1 MSPHHLAI
9 PSSSPSLTEIAQKA
23 RLILDGLLA
32 HCDVASTKGTCLY
45 ASLMLAAMLTRGGYP
60 TRIRG
65 GNGDTDG
72 GLYTASSRHGHYW
85 CEATA
90 NNADF
95 VVDLTADQFGFKPV
109 VIKRAGCTDWPQY
122 IPGCQD
128 TVDLHV
134 NLNLGGHDTH

>member
-32 HCDVASTKGTCLY
+32 HCDVASTKGKCLY

-65 GNGDTDG
+65 GDGHTDG

-90 NNADF
+90 DNADF
-95 VVDLTADQFGFKPV
+95 VVDLTADQFGFESV
-109 VIKRAGCTDWPQY
+109 IIKRANAADWPRY
-122 IPGCQD
+122 VPGCQD
-128 TVDLHV
+128 TVDLHIS
-134 NLNLGGHDTH
+134 LNLEG